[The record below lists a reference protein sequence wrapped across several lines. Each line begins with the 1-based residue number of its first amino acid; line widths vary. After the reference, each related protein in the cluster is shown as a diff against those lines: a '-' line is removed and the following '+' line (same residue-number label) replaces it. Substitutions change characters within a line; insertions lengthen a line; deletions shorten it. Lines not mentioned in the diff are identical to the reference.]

1 MRDEGVPEV
10 AEAVPVAEWTEGMV
24 LPPLVKP
31 PIDRV
36 QLVRYAGASGDFNPL
51 HTVEDFARSAGLD
64 GVIAHGMLSMGF
76 LGQYVRWVAGP
87 TVHIARLKARF
98 QAMARPG
105 DVLTVR
111 GKVIRVEGTEADLE
125 VWAENQHGEVVTSG
139 ESRIQVLATG

>member
-1 MRDEGVPEV
+1 MAGRVPF
-10 AEAVPVAEWTEGMV
+10 ADWTEGME

-76 LGQYVRWVAGP
+76 LGQYVRRMVGP
-87 TVHIARLKARF
+87 TVHIAQLKARF

-105 DVLTVR
+105 DVLTIR
-111 GKVIRVEGTEADLE
+111 GRITRLDGAEATLE
-125 VWAENQHGEVVTSG
+125 VWAENQHGQVVTAG
-139 ESRIQVLATG
+139 ESRVRAVATG

>member
-1 MRDEGVPEV
+1 MAGRVPF
-10 AEAVPVAEWTEGMV
+10 ADWTEGME

-76 LGQYVRWVAGP
+76 LGQYVRRVVGP
-87 TVHIARLKARF
+87 AVHIAQLKARF

-105 DVLTVR
+105 DVLTIR
-111 GKVIRVEGTEADLE
+111 GRVARLDGAEATLD
-125 VWAENQHGEVVTSG
+125 VWAENQHGQVVTAG
-139 ESRIQVLATG
+139 ASRVRAVATG

>member
-1 MRDEGVPEV
+1 MPER
-10 AEAVPVAEWTEGMV
+10 VPVTEWTEGMD

-51 HTVEDFARSAGLD
+51 HTVDEFARSAGLD

-87 TVHIARLKARF
+87 AAHIAQIKARF
-98 QAMARPG
+98 QGMARPG
-105 DVLTVR
+105 DVLTLRGRVVR
-111 GKVIRVEGTEADLE
+111 VDGVEAALA
-125 VWAENQHGEVVTSG
+125 VWAENQHGHVVTAG
-139 ESRIQVLATG
+139 ESHIKVWATD

>member
-1 MRDEGVPEV
+1 MTDV
-10 AEAVPVAEWTEGMV
+10 AERVPLNEWTEGME

-51 HTVEDFARSAGLD
+51 HTVDEFARSAGLD

-87 TVHIARLKARF
+87 AVHIAQIKARF

-111 GKVIRVEGTEADLE
+111 GRVVRRDGEEAVLE
-125 VWAENQHGEVVTSG
+125 MWAENQHGQVVTAG
-139 ESRIQVLATG
+139 ESRLKVWTTE